1 VRLRTRW
8 GFDYVWRRSELARPP
23 SSGVLLSMKT
33 LLSNAAAIWNLLLL
47 LAVIGTLAGFFYW
60 FGVRR
65 LIRARRIATSRDR
78 RLLREAAEREVD
90 RERM

>member
-1 VRLRTRW
+1 MT
-8 GFDYVWRRSELARPP
+8 GELARPP
-23 SSGVLLSMKT
+23 TSGVLLSMHT